1 MPHILQSPMECAL
14 AEMKETNRHLQLLTQ
29 NLDGLTVDPLSG
41 FQLGQDSPVGK
52 RPFYADRTTACCT
65 ADHDVTPI
73 IFFDPARNTWKA
85 ICWFQ
90 FSSKDNIA
98 IHIYKDT
105 RTSLGLP
112 VPVVPAN
119 GDGVICD
126 KRILISGDVE
136 DNTVFLTNFF
146 PSAFLLA
153 PDEVLWIQT
162 PLTNGII
169 ILVLGWTQ
177 GKF

>member
-1 MPHILQSPMECAL
+1 MLHTLTPMECAV
-14 AEMKETNRHLQLLTQ
+14 AEMRETNRHLQLLTQ
-29 NLDGLTVDPLSG
+29 NLDGLTVDPMGG
-41 FQLGQDSPVGK
+41 FQLGDGSPVGK

-65 ADHDVTPI
+65 ADHDTTPL
-73 IFFDPARNTWKA
+73 IFFDPAPNTWKA
-85 ICWFQ
+85 ISWFQ

-105 RTSLGLP
+105 RDSGGLP
-112 VPVVPAN
+112 VPVVPVN

-146 PSAFLLA
+146 PSAFLIA
-153 PDEVLWIQT
+153 PDEVLWIT
-162 PLTNGII
+162 APVNNGII
-169 ILVLGWTQ
+169 IVVFGWTQ